1 MVSKEEI
8 KRKIEYLERQ
18 RQGIYREISKL
29 RKKRQGILK
38 REEEG
43 GIIDKAASEEIRKI
57 DYDIGRLNG
66 VLTEINTKLKYLR
79 EVLKSLPPEEKP
91 KGEPG
96 SWATYQWTFETQ
108 PTQPQPPPPPTPP
121 QAQPKPQPPKPQPP
135 RPPGGGGGGKD
146 PGGGRGGGSWQDK
159 YYKLLYERAKKKE
172 GVGKKKPW
180 EEVPTFIYYPVLL
193 FFSFYAAWGGIPIN
207 YFYPILPIIVIFG
220 ALCVIC
226 VLKREE
232 IAEVYSGGD
241 EVLREHMRKKWSPG
255 NVACRVIAASFV
267 LAIASGYI
275 MPWAALVGTNFW
287 LLLWI
292 MIALFIISIPHLT
305 RIPVMPVAGKK
316 VARGWRTITGGF
328 PAWFFYLT
336 GGTLLFILLL
346 IAYVNGV
353 LLIFTK
359 MEFWL
364 PLLAMFGLTALIY
377 VYLGVGDVKYTMGSA
392 GALLS
397 PLLFFATLILIFM
410 IVSGSLAIGAISV
423 NTGPTIWDPFGVF
436 GGRPTGIGYP
446 IFGVIGGAL
455 FTFVFYSIFGA
466 VMPRGWLSFIISLL
480 PVCLLV
486 FLIFPMVLPVLN
498 IKVQPMLPVIG
509 WKIGWTWSTSWSLSD
524 LYKSLDYQRYL
535 QEVQAQYETLWCD
548 VYGVEC
554 KGAEPDKMPTGGV
567 GIENF
572 KAYGVGYCGENFT
585 LEAKI
590 RNYADYATN
599 VTIFPLS
606 PHGEEAINWLR
617 VLGLTQW
624 TCVNELEVSGCKKTY
639 NLRPKQ
645 VEYYTCGNIRIEP
658 REGVSKLSCPVRLGA
673 RMAQTSISRLP
684 VTFIDETYSLSLQD
698 VGLLAP
704 TEIPAIVSL
713 GPMKLNLNIGNQPID
728 LKKDEERNLIIR
740 VSGGR
745 ANIGAGSVEI
755 SNYFLFLP
763 HELGKCGDS
772 GDFEC
777 YEIKTNVSNWC
788 SSKDVSKSSASCG
801 SISIK
806 DIVFRP
812 GGELTF
818 QILDGASGTK
828 VSKVDVMLSWGSWSQ
843 SLSYYLHGD
852 LNVTDVG
859 RAIRLQF
866 NPPTKLRP
874 GSSVT
879 AVFNVTYYATPTATN
894 VSTCSTTITTSP
906 YLFCEQTG
914 VGPLERLRDSLKREG
929 YYECILKNPHM
940 GKVEEFKIYVCP
952 ISVSHDLLRGR
963 RMSTYLIFAGAT
975 YEYMTEAST
984 IATCIVS

>member
-1 MVSKEEI
+1 
-8 KRKIEYLERQ
+8 
-18 RQGIYREISKL
+18 
-29 RKKRQGILK
+29 
-38 REEEG
+38 
-43 GIIDKAASEEIRKI
+43 
-57 DYDIGRLNG
+57 
-66 VLTEINTKLKYLR
+66 
-79 EVLKSLPPEEKP
+79 
-91 KGEPG
+91 
-96 SWATYQWTFETQ
+96 
-108 PTQPQPPPPPTPP
+108 
-121 QAQPKPQPPKPQPP
+121 
-135 RPPGGGGGGKD
+135 
-146 PGGGRGGGSWQDK
+146 
-159 YYKLLYERAKKKE
+159 
-172 GVGKKKPW
+172 
-180 EEVPTFIYYPVLL
+180 
-193 FFSFYAAWGGIPIN
+193 
-207 YFYPILPIIVIFG
+207 
-220 ALCVIC
+220 
-226 VLKREE
+226 
-232 IAEVYSGGD
+232 
-241 EVLREHMRKKWSPG
+241 
-255 NVACRVIAASFV
+255 
-267 LAIASGYI
+267 
-275 MPWAALVGTNFW
+275 MPWASLVGANFQ
-287 LLLWI
+287 LLLLI
-292 MIALFIISIPHLT
+292 AIALFIMSIPHLA
-305 RIPVMPVAGKK
+305 RIPAVPVTGKRIAG
-316 VARGWRTITGGF
+316 RWRRITAL
-328 PAWFFYLT
+328 PAWIFYL
-336 GGTLLFILLL
+336 GGGIILLVVL
-346 IAYVNGV
+346 ITAYVNGV
-353 LLIFTK
+353 LFIFTK

-364 PLLAMFGLTALIY
+364 PLLAMLGLTALIY
-377 VYLGVGDVKYTMGSA
+377 AYLGVGDVKYTMGGVGS
-392 GALLS
+392 LLG

-423 NTGPTIWDPFGVF
+423 STGPIILDPLGVF

-455 FTFVFYSIFGA
+455 FTFIFYSIFGA

-509 WKIGWTWSTSWSLSD
+509 WKIGWTWSTSWSLSN

-606 PHGEEAINWLR
+606 PYGEEAVNWLR

-624 TCVNELEVSGCKKTY
+624 TCVNELKVSDCKKEY

-645 VEYYTCGNIRIEP
+645 VEYYTCGNIKIEP

-684 VTFIDETYSLSLQD
+684 MTFIDETYSLSLQD
-698 VGLLAP
+698 MGLLTP

-713 GPMKLNLNIGNQPID
+713 GPIKLNLNVGNQPID
-728 LKKDEERNLIIR
+728 LKKDEGRNLIIR

-745 ANIGAGSVEI
+745 ANIGVGSVKI

-763 HELGKCGDS
+763 HEFGKCKSS

-777 YEIKTNVSNWC
+777 YEIEANVSDWCNQNVSN
-788 SSKDVSKSSASCG
+788 SSTSCG
-801 SISIK
+801 SVIKIK
-806 DIVFRP
+806 DIIFRP

-818 QILDGASGTK
+818 KISNEPSGTK
-828 VSKVDVMLSWGSWSQ
+828 VSKIDVMLSWEGRSRSWSQ

-866 NPPTKLRP
+866 NPPTDLRP
-874 GSSVT
+874 GDSVT

-894 VSTCSTTITTSP
+894 VSTCPSTTITTSP

-929 YYECILKNPHM
+929 YYECILKNPHI
-940 GKVEEFKIYVCP
+940 GKVEEFKIYICP